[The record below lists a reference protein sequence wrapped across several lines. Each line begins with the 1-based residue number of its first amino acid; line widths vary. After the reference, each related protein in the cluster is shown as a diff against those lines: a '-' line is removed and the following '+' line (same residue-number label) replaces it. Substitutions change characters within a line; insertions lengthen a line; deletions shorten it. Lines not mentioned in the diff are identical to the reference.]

1 MVMDKSKLLDR
12 LTKFALFSYFTPEEL
27 EGVASTVRT
36 RRFGKGETIFREGD
50 VGEELFLVEEG
61 RVAITKAVKGNI
73 EQVLAHLG
81 PGEYFGEMAVLE
93 KIPRTATVSAE
104 EDCLL
109 LVIGEDDLLHLMEDQ
124 PKAAAKIMFNL
135 MKTFSKRLQAT
146 NEQVRDAVRWGLEAT
161 GFQPE
166 DDK

>member
-1 MVMDKSKLLDR
+1 MEKPRILDR
-12 LTKFALFSYFTPEEL
+12 LEKSTLFSYFTPEEL
-27 EGVASTVRT
+27 RDVARIVRT
-36 RRFGKGETIFREGD
+36 RRFGKGETIFKEGD

-61 RVAITKAVKGNI
+61 RVAISKAVKGNI

-81 PGEYFGEMAVLE
+81 PGDYFGEMAVLE
-93 KIPRTATVSAE
+93 KIPRTASVSAE

-109 LVIGEDDLLHLMEDQ
+109 LVIGEDDLIHLMENE

-135 MKTFSKRLQAT
+135 LKTFSKRLQAT

-166 DDK
+166 E